1 MHRHSPPIAVEEH
14 GGDRYQSL
22 EAARRAALR
31 LLAADMAAT
40 LRALLAAGVL
50 TVRDGRVIVKDKQE
64 EPKAE

>member
-1 MHRHSPPIAVEEH
+1 MTRQSLSIAIEEH
-14 GGDRYQSL
+14 GGDRYPDL

-31 LLAADMAAT
+31 PIVADVAAT